1 MIGGIILIIKNIS
14 ILKLFHK
21 QIESIIAI
29 LATLISLYLSIKSDN
44 ATCSAL
50 IGIFYAFFI
59 FIVDYVNGF
68 IIEHLNSNFS
78 EYYHLYIETEDVIKT
93 LKLFNKNKSYLNQVT
108 LISIIEA
115 DHRISSNEFG
125 TKYIHFNKTLRK
137 YEKILLNYYFNTYNI
152 AINKAEQ
159 EAEKYL
165 IEHLN
170 KPLEIHNYNRIDI
183 LQEPVKWLIQNYDYD
198 FGEQFLSYYKKHMI
212 DLNKSNIK
220 IISKKN
226 RLSKF
231 IIINYIFYIFYLKLV
246 KRKINSTFESKINDQ
261 YEEEYIKNKIFTELN
276 SIDNK
281 LYNIQES
288 IEYIQ
293 SIVEDK
299 NGLDESIQALNR
311 EIKEIKNYFNDY

>member
-1 MIGGIILIIKNIS
+1 M
-14 ILKLFHK
+14 
-21 QIESIIAI
+21 
-29 LATLISLYLSIKSDN
+29 
-44 ATCSAL
+44 
-50 IGIFYAFFI
+50 
-59 FIVDYVNGF
+59 V
-68 IIEHLNSNFS
+68 
-78 EYYHLYIETEDVIKT
+78 
-93 LKLFNKNKSYLNQVT
+93 
-108 LISIIEA
+108 
-115 DHRISSNEFG
+115 
-125 TKYIHFNKTLRK
+125 
-137 YEKILLNYYFNTYNI
+137 
-152 AINKAEQ
+152 
-159 EAEKYL
+159 
-165 IEHLN
+165 
-170 KPLEIHNYNRIDI
+170 
-183 LQEPVKWLIQNYDYD
+183 IQNYDFD

>member
-21 QIESIIAI
+21 QIELIIAI

-50 IGIFYAFFI
+50 IGIFYVFFI

-78 EYYHLYIETEDVIKT
+78 EYYHLYIETKDVIKT

-108 LISIIEA
+108 LINIIEA
-115 DHRISSNEFG
+115 NHRISSNEFG

-137 YEKILLNYYFNTYNI
+137 YEKILLNYYDNTYNI

-165 IEHLN
+165 IKHLN
-170 KPLEIHNYNRIDI
+170 KSLEIHNYNRIDI
-183 LQEPVKWLIQNYDYD
+183 LQDPVKW
-198 FGEQFLSYYKKHMI
+198 
-212 DLNKSNIK
+212 
-220 IISKKN
+220 
-226 RLSKF
+226 
-231 IIINYIFYIFYLKLV
+231 
-246 KRKINSTFESKINDQ
+246 
-261 YEEEYIKNKIFTELN
+261 
-276 SIDNK
+276 
-281 LYNIQES
+281 
-288 IEYIQ
+288 
-293 SIVEDK
+293 
-299 NGLDESIQALNR
+299 
-311 EIKEIKNYFNDY
+311 